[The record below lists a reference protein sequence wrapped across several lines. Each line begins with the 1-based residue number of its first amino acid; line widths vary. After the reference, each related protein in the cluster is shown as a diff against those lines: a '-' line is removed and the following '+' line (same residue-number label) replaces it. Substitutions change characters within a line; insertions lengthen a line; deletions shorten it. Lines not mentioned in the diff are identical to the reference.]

1 MLLDEWQRLNLC
13 HRGERPEELGGQL
26 CPTLT
31 HHPLG
36 VLGRAHFF
44 EVVSDL

>member
-1 MLLDEWQRLNLC
+1 MPQRGRQGLG
-13 HRGERPEELGGQL
+13 GERTEELGAQL